1 MRIKGRTPKKVIIA
15 VLVTACA
22 SVLPWQ
28 NLSAEQLTTV
38 GIVDINRIYNS
49 FYRDSQAVRD
59 LERVRREYQQEIND
73 QVRELESLRD
83 RRARMADLGNEG
95 RVEELDE
102 EIAEMQR
109 FLEDL
114 TQRRRRQLADRQ
126 DALMSNEFLQQLQ
139 EAIQWVAESEGYTVV
154 LRTDQQ
160 GLQWWAAE
168 VDISDK
174 VVQRLIQIAGR

>member
-1 MRIKGRTPKKVIIA
+1 MAAIGF
-15 VLVTACA
+15 
-22 SVLPWQ
+22 VLPWQ
-28 NLSAEQLTTV
+28 NVSAQQLTTV

-59 LERVRREYQQEIND
+59 LERVRREYQQEINN
-73 QVRELESLRD
+73 QVNELESLRD
-83 RRARMADLGNEG
+83 RRTRMADLGNDR
-95 RVEELDE
+95 RVEEIDQ

-114 TQRRRRQLADRQ
+114 TQRRRRQLATRQ
-126 DALMSNEFLQQLQ
+126 EALMSNEFLQQLQ
-139 EAIQWVAESEGYTVV
+139 EAIQWVAENEGYTVI

-168 VDISDK
+168 VDVSDK
-174 VVQRLIQIAGR
+174 VVQRLIQIADR